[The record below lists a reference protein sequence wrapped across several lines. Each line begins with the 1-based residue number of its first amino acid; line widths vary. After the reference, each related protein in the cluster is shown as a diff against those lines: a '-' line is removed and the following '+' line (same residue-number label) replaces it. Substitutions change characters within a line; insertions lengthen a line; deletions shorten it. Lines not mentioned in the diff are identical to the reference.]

1 MLGEQEVQLGSELLE
16 LEALEE
22 EEAQQQEGETGS
34 QEEGPPWMSQS
45 LLWKL
50 LALPVRTQQRCLRDL
65 LFK

>member
-34 QEEGPPWMSQS
+34 QEEVPPWMSPS

>member
-16 LEALEE
+16 LEALQE

-34 QEEGPPWMSQS
+34 QEEVPPWVSPC

-50 LALPVRTQQRCLRDL
+50 LALPVRT
-65 LFK
+65 